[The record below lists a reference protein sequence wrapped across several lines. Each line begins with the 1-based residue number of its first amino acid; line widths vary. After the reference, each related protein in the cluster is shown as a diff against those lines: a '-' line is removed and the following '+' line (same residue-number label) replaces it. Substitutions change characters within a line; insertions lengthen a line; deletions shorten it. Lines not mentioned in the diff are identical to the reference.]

1 MGGFAEVRL
10 AGELG
15 GRSQWPSQE
24 SPAFCDLC
32 LWRVYGGHPG
42 NTEREDRDSGDGDS
56 DKGIRQRAPGSI
68 ALRLTPSMPLPVE
81 KLGER

>member
-1 MGGFAEVRL
+1 MDDSAEVEL

-15 GRSQWPSQE
+15 GRPQWPSQE

-32 LWRVYGGHPG
+32 LWTVYGEHPG

-56 DKGIRQRAPGSI
+56 GKDIRQSAPSC
-68 ALRLTPSMPLPVE
+68 A
-81 KLGER
+81 